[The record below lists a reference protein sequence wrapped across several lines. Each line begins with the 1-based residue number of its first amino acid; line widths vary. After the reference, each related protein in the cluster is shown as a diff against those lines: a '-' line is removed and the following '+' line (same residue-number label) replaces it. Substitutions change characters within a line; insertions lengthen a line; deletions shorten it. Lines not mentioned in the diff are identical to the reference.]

1 MGQSTSSPTPIYS
14 PEGEL
19 FISQWKNLCIVN
31 LDWNKVSY
39 FILFTIY
46 YLVLLGGPDFTAVTP
61 LCFVKLFC
69 HICPSSSMHLWGL
82 KTPASKSCFFS
93 FQTLTWV
100 DDYFILFG
108 YSSRVLPIIP
118 LLHYHLYYKILPYV
132 FLACSMFY
140 VLRTKW

>member
-1 MGQSTSSPTPIYS
+1 MGQNTSSPTPIHS

-19 FISQWKNLCIVN
+19 FISQWKNLRIVN

-61 LCFVKLFC
+61 LCFVVILL
-69 HICPSSSMHLWGL
+69 ICPPSSMNLWGL
-82 KTPASKSCFFS
+82 KTPAPKSCFFS

-108 YSSRVLPIIP
+108 YNSRVLPIIQ
-118 LLHYHLYYKILPYV
+118 LLHYHLYYKSLPYV

-140 VLRTKW
+140 VLRTNW